1 MLLVYSE
8 SLRNAECQM
17 HGADGAPVNWPL
29 PDGGGMRNDFT
40 SSAVAE
46 TPRVSGARPKVG
58 AR

>member
-1 MLLVYSE
+1 MLLVSFE

-17 HGADGAPVNWPL
+17 HGA
-29 PDGGGMRNDFT
+29 GGGTVNRRFRTVGKCNDFT

-46 TPRVSGARPKVG
+46 MPRVSGARPKVG